1 MNYSII
7 PHTQKKNPKK
17 KIELNGNGNWTSIER
32 KMETCE
38 AWYIWKRWRQ
48 SSDTAYWTNAHGLF
62 ALIFP
67 AASSKSRP
75 SRTTQV
81 SKSTYSLTYNSSL
94 FLPLSLSLSL
104 CLKNFFILLL
114 IFFFFFLLVVLVFVA
129 VVVSFSSIPCFFLFR
144 YLLFTACL
152 LCYAC
157 LLVLYFSLL
166 VVMVRFFSSGIF
178 RIVLFVCLFFSAF
191 FCVF

>member
-1 MNYSII
+1 MPNLWLNQMNYSII

-114 IFFFFFLLVVLVFVA
+114 IFFFFFCLL
-129 VVVSFSSIPCFFLFR
+129 FLFLLLLS
-144 YLLFTACL
+144 YPFLLFLAFFYSDIYYSRLACYAMLACL
-152 LCYAC
+152 FYTFPYWL
-157 LLVLYFSLL
+157 
-166 VVMVRFFSSGIF
+166 
-178 RIVLFVCLFFSAF
+178 
-191 FCVF
+191 